1 MRNKQNSKSAFKNYK
16 AGFMVKFLF
25 SSPNTKKA
33 RLLLLILSIWS
44 NGLLA
49 QFVGIGNTSPN
60 FLLDLSGRMRIRGG
74 INNNTSAGLW
84 LSGTG
89 SDSAIEKIFMGMQT
103 DSTAG
108 FYSNKPGVGWGFL
121 FDARNGNVGLGNTN
135 PGYPLSFADNA
146 GGKISLFRDGAGDYY
161 GLGIGN
167 GVMQLMSS
175 NSTTNIAFGY
185 GRSNNFTENFR
196 MGGNGNMSIGTT
208 DISLSGLTVNKK
220 VGATHAIF
228 GSNTTGV
235 AIESSFP
242 GIGFNAYFSGNRKT
256 IATGYSGY
264 IGVNPSS
271 GGMQMLVSSQSN
283 TAGSA
288 GTYKTAFDIK
298 ADGKVGL
305 GVTDPAYLLDIGER
319 MRIRGTP
326 GYTAGIWLNN
336 EANTAL
342 ASFVGMQAD
351 DQVGFFGFGSAGWGF
366 LMNTQ
371 TGAISVGGNTG
382 QPGQVLTS
390 NGTGGAPSWQGGFGG
405 GKHFVM
411 RPSANSPDLGT
422 SGRVDVP
429 NMVANFTLTVPS
441 QVVFNFKL
449 SIANR
454 GCVACGDR
462 RTFIVL
468 IQNIVGGTTDIAT
481 TTVYTP
487 NGEIADGVSGPIE
500 VNLPAGTYSYK
511 LAIAPSIYGAA
522 TVYARQQ
529 EGIFTW
535 QIFPL

>member
-1 MRNKQNSKSAFKNYK
+1 MES
-16 AGFMVKFLF
+16 
-25 SSPNTKKA
+25 
-33 RLLLLILSIWS
+33 
-44 NGLLA
+44 
-49 QFVGIGNTSPN
+49 
-60 FLLDLSGRMRIRGG
+60 
-74 INNNTSAGLW
+74 
-84 LSGTG
+84 
-89 SDSAIEKIFMGMQT
+89 

-108 FYSNKPGVGWGFL
+108 FYSEQNFSGWFL
-121 FDARNGNVGLGNTN
+121 VADGRNSRLGIGNRY
-135 PGYPLSFADNA
+135 PKFPLSFGNE
-146 GGKISLFRDGAGDYY
+146 GGDKISLYQDVNSNYY

-167 GVMQLMSS
+167 STMQLMTPHNSS
-175 NSTTNIAFGY
+175 SIVFGY
-185 GRSNNFTENFR
+185 GLSNNFTENMR
-196 MGGNGNMSIGTT
+196 VGGNGNVSIGTS
-208 DISLSGLTVNKK
+208 DISLAGITVNKK
-220 VGATHAIF
+220 VSATHAIF

-235 AIESSFP
+235 AIESSSP
-242 GIGFNAYFSGNRKT
+242 GIGLNSYFNGTRKT

-264 IGVNPSS
+264 LGTNPTI
-271 GGMQMLVSSQSN
+271 GGMQFLVSTLSN
-283 TAGSA
+283 TAGAS
-288 GTYKTAFDIK
+288 GTYKTALDIK
-298 ADGKVGL
+298 ADGKVGI

-326 GYTAGIWLNN
+326 GFTAGIWLNN

-342 ASFVGMQAD
+342 SSFIGMQAEN
-351 DQVGFFGFGSAGWGF
+351 QVGFFGFGSAGWGF

-371 TGAISVGGNTG
+371 TGAISFGGNTG

-390 NGTGGAPSWQGGFGG
+390 NGTGAAPGWQGGVGG
-405 GKHFVM
+405 GKPFVL

-454 GCVACGDR
+454 GCIACGDR

-487 NGEIADGVSGPIE
+487 NGEIADGVSGPI
-500 VNLPAGTYSYK
+500 VLDLPAGTYSYK

-529 EGIFTW
+529 EGIMTW
-535 QIFPL
+535 QIFPN